1 MGLLTVPLP
10 TPLLANTLFGEGAWS
25 RRITLRISPSTTLL
39 EEVLILGAVVADED
53 RVVSA
58 ADGNTVVICIL
69 SPITTLDKRDV
80 DPTTSG
86 RSSTLDLSR
95 SDKLVT
101 HGLMG
106 VGSEASH
113 DWGNCKRTS
122 GVDTLRGCPVM
133 GSKLYSTGGPIAGKL
148 AGIGS

>member
-1 MGLLTVPLP
+1 MWRS
-10 TPLLANTLFGEGAWS
+10 ANTLFGEGAWS
-25 RRITLRISPSTTLL
+25 RCITLRTSPSTTLL

-69 SPITTLDKRDV
+69 SPVTTLDRRDA
-80 DPTTSG
+80 DPTTRG

-101 HGLMG
+101 RGLTG
-106 VGSEASH
+106 VESEVSH
-113 DWGNCKRTS
+113 DWGNCERTS
-122 GVDTLRGCPVM
+122 GVDALRGYPVM
-133 GSKLYSTGGPIAGKL
+133 GSKLYSAGGPIAGKL

>member
-1 MGLLTVPLP
+1 M
-10 TPLLANTLFGEGAWS
+10 
-25 RRITLRISPSTTLL
+25 
-39 EEVLILGAVVADED
+39 LILGAVVADED

-69 SPITTLDKRDV
+69 SPITTLDKQDA
-80 DPTTSG
+80 DLTTSG
-86 RSSTLDLSR
+86 CSSTLDPSR

-106 VGSEASH
+106 VGSEASR
-113 DWGNCKRTS
+113 DWGNRERTS
-122 GVDTLRGCPVM
+122 DVDALRGRPVM
-133 GSKLYSTGGPIAGKL
+133 GSKLYSAGGPIAGKL

>member
-1 MGLLTVPLP
+1 M
-10 TPLLANTLFGEGAWS
+10 
-25 RRITLRISPSTTLL
+25 LL

-58 ADGNTVVICIL
+58 ADGNTVIICIL
-69 SPITTLDKRDV
+69 SPITTLVERDT

-86 RSSTLDLSR
+86 HSSTLNPSR

-101 HGLMG
+101 HGLME
-106 VGSEASH
+106 VGSETSH
-113 DWGNCKRTS
+113 NWENCDKTS
-122 GVDTLRGCPVM
+122 GVDALKGCPMM
-133 GSKLYSTGGPIAGKL
+133 GLKLYSAGGPITGKL

>member
-1 MGLLTVPLP
+1 M
-10 TPLLANTLFGEGAWS
+10 
-25 RRITLRISPSTTLL
+25 LL

-69 SPITTLDKRDV
+69 SPITTLDERDV

-86 RSSTLDLSR
+86 RSSTLDFSR

-101 HGLMG
+101 HGLME
-106 VGSEASH
+106 VGSETSH
-113 DWGNCKRTS
+113 DWENHEKTS
-122 GVDTLRGCPVM
+122 GVDALKGRPVM
-133 GSKLYSTGGPIAGKL
+133 GLKLYSTGGPIAGKL
-148 AGIGS
+148 AGTGS

>member
-1 MGLLTVPLP
+1 MEEAG
-10 TPLLANTLFGEGAWS
+10 S
-25 RRITLRISPSTTLL
+25 HHITLQTSPSTTLL

-69 SPITTLDKRDV
+69 SPITTLDEQDM

-86 RSSTLDLSR
+86 CSSTLDPSR

-101 HGLMG
+101 RRLTE
-106 VGSEASH
+106 VGSETSH
-113 DWGNCKRTS
+113 DWENREKTS
-122 GVDTLRGCPVM
+122 GVDALRGRPMM
-133 GSKLYSTGGPIAGKL
+133 GSKLYSAGGPIAGKL

>member
-1 MGLLTVPLP
+1 M
-10 TPLLANTLFGEGAWS
+10 
-25 RRITLRISPSTTLL
+25 LL

-69 SPITTLDKRDV
+69 SPITTLDKRDA

-86 RSSTLDLSR
+86 CSSTPNPSR

-101 HGLMG
+101 HGLTE
-106 VGSEASH
+106 VGSETSR
-113 DWGNCKRTS
+113 DWGNREKTS
-122 GVDTLRGCPVM
+122 GVDALRGHPVM
-133 GSKLYSTGGPIAGKL
+133 GSKLYSAGKPIAGKL